1 MSFQNRKGEEMEN
14 NKSNINK
21 PLVALIIIRAI
32 TFAELVLS
40 GILLFIAD
48 KTELIEPKR
57 SSAIYMV
64 SSVLML
70 VVAFVILPL
79 TVVVLDGLAGW
90 VLIVIGAVQTYKKKA
105 YGWLIYGIA
114 EFVFS
119 LVTIGVLVV
128 FAINAFNSAMS
139 V

>member
-1 MSFQNRKGEEMEN
+1 MEN
-14 NKSNINK
+14 KKSNINK
-21 PLVALIIIRAI
+21 PFVALIIIRAI

-48 KTELIEPKR
+48 RTELIEPKR

-90 VLIVIGAVQTYKKKA
+90 VLIVIGAV
-105 YGWLIYGIA
+105 
-114 EFVFS
+114 
-119 LVTIGVLVV
+119 
-128 FAINAFNSAMS
+128 
-139 V
+139 

>member
-1 MSFQNRKGEEMEN
+1 MSFQNRKSEEMEN
-14 NKSNINK
+14 KKSNINK

-57 SSAIYMV
+57 SSAIYM

-90 VLIVIGAVQTYKKKA
+90 VLIVIGAVQAYKKKA

-128 FAINAFNSAMS
+128 FALNAFNSAMS